1 MAPVLG
7 VGTSQNDKPARIHWR
22 RRHRLGEIAMR
33 TSWLLAVLSAALWA
47 QTPSP
52 APVPHRFEIVSIKPS
67 MPGAVVQDA
76 RMQFPRGRFEAVN
89 TTVSELLA
97 LMFGYYGKVEGGP
110 KWVETDRYDFV
121 AESEGDLPDSERD
134 AAVMTMLQE
143 RFHLAS
149 HTERRPVSGFGLTA
163 AQLPPLLKPAADG
176 EPTSIRLD
184 ERRLLVFQSVPMDRL
199 ANYLQQIL
207 RAPVVDHTAIRGSFD
222 FSFDPYGL
230 ASPKG
235 AGVRAS
241 FADLLREAVER
252 SGFHLAPEKVTL
264 MFTIIDHIERPS
276 EN

>member
-1 MAPVLG
+1 
-7 VGTSQNDKPARIHWR
+7 
-22 RRHRLGEIAMR
+22 MR
-33 TSWLLAVLSAALWA
+33 ASLLLAVLSAALWA

-52 APVPHRFEIVSIKPS
+52 VPVPHRFEVVSIKPS
-67 MPGAVVQDA
+67 RPGAVVQDA
-76 RMQFPRGRFEAVN
+76 RMQFQHGRLEAVN
-89 TTVSELLA
+89 TTVAELLA
-97 LMFGYYGKVEGGP
+97 LLFGYYGKVEGGP

-121 AESEGDLPDSERD
+121 ANTEGDLPESERR
-134 AAVMTMLQE
+134 AAIMTMLQE

-149 HTERRPVSGFGLTA
+149 HTEPRPVSGFGLTA
-163 AQLPPLLKPAADG
+163 AQRPPLLKPAADG

-184 ERRLLVFQSVPMDRL
+184 ERRLLVFQAVPMDRL

-207 RAPVVDHTAIRGSFD
+207 RAPVMDHTAIGGRFD
-222 FSFDPYGL
+222 FLLDPYG
-230 ASPKG
+230 PPPPTG

-252 SGFHLAPEKVTL
+252 SGFRLVPEKVTL